1 MRSISFCGGLEMLL
15 DGGIDANMLTPHP
28 QAARIQ
34 SEPTVVLLTEDFRI
48 AAPDHAAAGGD
59 S

>member
-1 MRSISFCGGLEMLL
+1 MLL

-48 AAPDHAAAGGD
+48 AAPDHAVAGGD